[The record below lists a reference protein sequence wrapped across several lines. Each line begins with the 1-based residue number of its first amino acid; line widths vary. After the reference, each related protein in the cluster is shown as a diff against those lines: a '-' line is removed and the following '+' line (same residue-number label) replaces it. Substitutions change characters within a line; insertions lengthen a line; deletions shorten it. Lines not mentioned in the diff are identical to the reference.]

1 MNAESTVLRSSRPA
15 VVVAPGGEG
24 ARAAAW
30 LLAWPM
36 RLAATPMGRRL
47 LAAVAL
53 AVVAVAAVGYLYDSA
68 DPPGRAPA
76 IFRPAG
82 LAGGAAGATEAAAV
96 SRTAAAAPVRA
107 KRAATPAEAAA
118 AWWAAR
124 QKVAVD
130 KVRSL
135 QQRKVS
141 ATEVQVLVVAEGA
154 GSRMPSEYVTVRKG
168 SSGWKVP

>member
-1 MNAESTVLRSSRPA
+1 MNAESTVFRASRPA

-36 RLAATPMGRRL
+36 RLAATPIGRRL
-47 LAAVAL
+47 LVAAVL

-68 DPPGRAPA
+68 DQPA
-76 IFRPAG
+76 AASAARPAAAR
-82 LAGGAAGATEAAAV
+82 AGTGDAG
-96 SRTAAAAPVRA
+96 RQLAAAPVRA

-118 AWWAAR
+118 AWWAGR
-124 QKVAVD
+124 QRVAVA
-130 KVRSL
+130 KVQSL

-141 ATEVQVLVVAEGA
+141 ASEVQVLVVAEA
-154 GSRMPSEYVTVRKG
+154 GSRMPSRYVTVRKG
-168 SSGWKVP
+168 PSGWKVP

>member
-1 MNAESTVLRSSRPA
+1 MNAESTVFRASRPA

-36 RLAATPMGRRL
+36 RLAASPLGRRL

-53 AVVAVAAVGYLYDSA
+53 GVVLVASVGYLYDSP
-68 DPPGRAPA
+68 DPARASGS
-76 IFRPAG
+76 FRPAG
-82 LAGGAAGATEAAAV
+82 LAVEAHAARAPAGHQ
-96 SRTAAAAPVRA
+96 TAAAPARNAPA
-107 KRAATPAEAAA
+107 PGPAEVAA

-130 KVRSL
+130 KVQSL
-135 QQRKVS
+135 QQRRVS
-141 ATEVQVLVVAEGA
+141 ATETQVLVVAHGA
-154 GSRMPSEYVTVRKG
+154 GSQMPSGFVTVRKG
-168 SSGWKVP
+168 PSGWKVP

>member
-1 MNAESTVLRSSRPA
+1 MNAESTVFRAARPA

-36 RLAATPMGRRL
+36 RLAATPLGRRL
-47 LAAVAL
+47 LVAATL
-53 AVVAVAAVGYLYDSA
+53 AVVAVVTVGWLYEVA
-68 DPPGRAPA
+68 DPPGAA
-76 IFRPAG
+76 ASFRPAG
-82 LAGGAAGATEAAAV
+82 LGAAGPAHAAAAAAD
-96 SRTAAAAPVRA
+96 RHKAAAPVRA
-107 KRAATPAEAAA
+107 RQSRSPAEVAA

-124 QKVAVD
+124 QRVAAD

-135 QQRKVS
+135 QQRRIS
-141 ATEVQVLVVAEGA
+141 ATETQVLVVAEGS

-168 SSGWKVP
+168 PDGWAVP